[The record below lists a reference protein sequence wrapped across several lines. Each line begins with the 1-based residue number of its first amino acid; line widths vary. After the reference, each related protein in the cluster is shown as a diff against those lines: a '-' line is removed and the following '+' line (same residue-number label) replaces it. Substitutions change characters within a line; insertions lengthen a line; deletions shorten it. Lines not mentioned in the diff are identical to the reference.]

1 MTPLE
6 PFDSQSD
13 GISSEVTG
21 LVLSMEVEGKEMM
34 LERIV
39 NIVLRKKLMGWW
51 VGRLVVVR

>member
-1 MTPLE
+1 MTQMMPFD

-21 LVLSMEVEGKEMM
+21 LVPSMEVEGKEMM

-39 NIVLRKKLMGWW
+39 NIVLRKKLMGW
-51 VGRLVVVR
+51 

>member
-21 LVLSMEVEGKEMM
+21 LVPSMEVEGKEMM

-39 NIVLRKKLMGWW
+39 NICVEEEVDGLVGW
-51 VGRLVVVR
+51 

>member
-21 LVLSMEVEGKEMM
+21 LVPSMEVEGKEMM